1 MTSSLNKKE
10 TVLITG
16 STSGIGWQLAKVFAE
31 NGHDLILTGRDPVKL
46 EEIVKITRDLGVI
59 SNSFICDLRN
69 PEEIKNLSEFAI
81 EKKVTTLINN
91 AGLPCPS
98 KSLGD
103 LELEE
108 MSDVLALN
116 LYAPILLTKFLY
128 DHFLTL
134 SSANIIALNS
144 MVGREVKKCRTV
156 YSASKWGLRGFF
168 NSLHEEAKEK
178 NINVLS
184 IYPTNVKTRPNQ
196 QNSMDVEYVVEN
208 IYTAFLEQKSELIID
223 GRNMTVSAT

>member
-1 MTSSLNKKE
+1 MSSSLSKKE

-31 NGHDLILTGRDPVKL
+31 NGHDLILTGRDEAKL
-46 EEIVKITRDLGVI
+46 AEIAKITRDLGVV
-59 SNSFICDLRN
+59 SNSFTCDLRN
-69 PEEIKNLSEFAI
+69 PQEIENLSKFAI
-81 EKKVTTLINN
+81 EKKVTTLINS
-91 AGLPCPS
+91 AGLHCPN

-128 DHFLTL
+128 DYFLTL
-134 SSANIIALNS
+134 SGANIITLNS
-144 MVGREVKKCRTV
+144 IVGREVKKFRTV

-168 NSLHEEAKEK
+168 NSLHEEAKER

-184 IYPTNVKTRPNQ
+184 VYPTNVKTRPDQ

-208 IYTAFLEQKSELIID
+208 IYGAFLRKKSELIID